1 MSEVVLDA
9 SIREITGK
17 HSKRVRSEGIIP
29 GVFYAHG
36 EKNLNI
42 QVPGPALNP
51 LIYTSKTHIIQL
63 RTSDGSS
70 KKCILRD
77 VQFDP
82 VTDKPI
88 HFDLQ
93 GLRENEKL
101 TIEIPVVLVGGIPKG
116 VRDGGLLQHIVH
128 RLKVVC
134 FPKDIPEK
142 IEINV
147 AELEMN
153 HSVHIRDIS
162 LPNVTI
168 LGSPESALVAVI
180 PPPAVVEVEAAPA
193 PTEGIAEPEVL
204 GKGKKAEEGE
214 EGAEEPKEVK
224 ETKESKK

>member
-1 MSEVVLDA
+1 
-9 SIREITGK
+9 
-17 HSKRVRSEGIIP
+17 
-29 GVFYAHG
+29 
-36 EKNLNI
+36 
-42 QVPGPALNP
+42 
-51 LIYTSKTHIIQL
+51 
-63 RTSDGSS
+63 
-70 KKCILRD
+70 
-77 VQFDP
+77 
-82 VTDKPI
+82 
-88 HFDLQ
+88 
-93 GLRENEKL
+93 
-101 TIEIPVVLVGGIPKG
+101 VGGIPKG

-162 LPNVTI
+162 LPSVTI

-214 EGAEEPKEVK
+214 EGAEEPKEAK
-224 ETKESKK
+224 ETKEAKK